1 LDADL
6 LSVGDHVVASL
17 ANSLGDTYRG
27 FGWSDALDAWRQ
39 RASDLQRVFEFVLTQ
54 RLIPLDRKI
63 VVRAENDP
71 RRRII
76 ILALAAQGHV
86 IKGFLHG
93 DPIYGVYNQPY
104 NTRLTMSHVGNYYT
118 FGRREA
124 AFNNELYGAER
135 FGRDGIMFEA
145 ADLSI
150 PAPSQG
156 RASKSQCSK
165 RPTALLVGYP
175 MNTRRYYDDSSLF
188 FYPKLQLEI
197 RLCRQLRKLGIRVV
211 YRPHPDRLGYVEK
224 IIRPEVAEVSVGPF
238 AAAVDAVDTV
248 IFSHPS
254 TSTLGPVLRGNKR
267 LVLLLAKDR
276 NRWNQIGLE
285 LLSKRCFVIDVVR
298 DQDGLLMVDDEQL
311 NEAFSWTSESHDM
324 IWNDEFASFYWN

>member
-1 LDADL
+1 
-6 LSVGDHVVASL
+6 
-17 ANSLGDTYRG
+17 
-27 FGWSDALDAWRQ
+27 
-39 RASDLQRVFEFVLTQ
+39 
-54 RLIPLDRKI
+54 
-63 VVRAENDP
+63 
-71 RRRII
+71 
-76 ILALAAQGHV
+76 
-86 IKGFLHG
+86 
-93 DPIYGVYNQPY
+93 
-104 NTRLTMSHVGNYYT
+104 M
-118 FGRREA
+118 
-124 AFNNELYGAER
+124 
-135 FGRDGIMFEA
+135 
-145 ADLSI
+145 
-150 PAPSQG
+150 
-156 RASKSQCSK
+156 
-165 RPTALLVGYP
+165 
-175 MNTRRYYDDSSLF
+175 
-188 FYPKLQLEI
+188 
-197 RLCRQLRKLGIRVV
+197 

-276 NRWNQIGLE
+276 DRWNQIGLE